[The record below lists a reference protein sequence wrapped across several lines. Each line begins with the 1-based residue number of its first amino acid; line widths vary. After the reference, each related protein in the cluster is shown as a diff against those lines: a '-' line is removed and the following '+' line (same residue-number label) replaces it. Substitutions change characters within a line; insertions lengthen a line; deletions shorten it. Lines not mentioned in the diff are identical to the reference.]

1 MRGSTGHL
9 SELQS
14 LEEEGREDLHL
25 ANLDD
30 RPQPLAWRSV
40 NRRLLLPLFLFTV
53 AVLAGVQAQRT
64 DGSAAAYEPTVGRL
78 SAVLSVRRVP
88 EFLQAPTAV
97 RNLRAD
103 LHGAVAG
110 LPEGTCVEVAEHGHQ
125 LYTLE
130 AGRGLVPASA
140 QKLLTG
146 LAALRHLGPAKVLST
161 RVVAEVPVVDLLTD
175 PVPDIADRLRT

>member
-1 MRGSTGHL
+1 M
-9 SELQS
+9 
-14 LEEEGREDLHL
+14 

-64 DGSAAAYEPTVGRL
+64 DGSAAAYEPTTGRL
-78 SAVLSVRRVP
+78 PARTVTPLLSVRRVP

-103 LHGAVAG
+103 LRGAVAG
-110 LPEGTCVEVAEHGHQ
+110 LPEDTCVEVAEHGRQ

-130 AGRGLVPASA
+130 AGQGLVPASA

-146 LAALRHLGPAKVLST
+146 LAALRHFGPTSC
-161 RVVAEVPVVDLLTD
+161 
-175 PVPDIADRLRT
+175 